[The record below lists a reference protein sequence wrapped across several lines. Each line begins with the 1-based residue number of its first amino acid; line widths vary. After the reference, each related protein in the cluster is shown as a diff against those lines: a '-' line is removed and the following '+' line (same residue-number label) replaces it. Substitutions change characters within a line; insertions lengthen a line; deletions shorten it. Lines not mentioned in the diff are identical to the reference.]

1 MSLPLVI
8 RLALRDWRAGELRLL
23 LTSILI
29 AVGTVTAI
37 SFFIDRLHQ
46 ALVSESTT
54 FLAADRVIS
63 GGQPIPEA
71 FEVSQEK
78 TTYQSWKRWSFHP
91 WFLHQQSPKETN

>member
-1 MSLPLVI
+1 MSLTLVI

-71 FEVSQEK
+71 FRSLARENDLSVV
-78 TTYQSWKRWSFHP
+78 
-91 WFLHQQSPKETN
+91 ETLVFPSMVFA